1 MQITVICAWCRKIMV
16 TKDAG
21 KLKPDAP
28 LISHSI
34 CPSCAERVENE
45 TEEVIASK
53 PNNHKQI
60 THERRL

>member
-1 MQITVICAWCRKIMV
+1 MPIIVICAWCGKHMG

-21 KLKPDAP
+21 NLKPDTR

-45 TEEVIASK
+45 TEETITSK